1 MSRRPAA
8 LPTVDANRFR
18 RVCVVS
24 VALPLAFVTALLP
37 VASAHGQSWSI
48 KDGRNTGMLLPS
60 ESRKLADGAT
70 LVSGGS
76 KVHISTEDATYPLQG
91 ASMECRWVC
100 RVAPGGTEG
109 NCVTSCV
116 GVDKDGDLF
125 SFRSLSFGAGK
136 YETGLGTGKYTNAT
150 GGGTYETVPTDDPAL
165 AYSRWRGTLQLR
177 R

>member
-1 MSRRPAA
+1 MPWMSFIHGM
-8 LPTVDANRFR
+8 NSQ
-18 RVCVVS
+18 RV
-24 VALPLAFVTALLP
+24 
-37 VASAHGQSWSI
+37 
-48 KDGRNTGMLLPS
+48 
-60 ESRKLADGAT
+60 ESLWIA
-70 LVSGGS
+70 GS

-116 GVDKDGDLF
+116 GVHKDGDLF